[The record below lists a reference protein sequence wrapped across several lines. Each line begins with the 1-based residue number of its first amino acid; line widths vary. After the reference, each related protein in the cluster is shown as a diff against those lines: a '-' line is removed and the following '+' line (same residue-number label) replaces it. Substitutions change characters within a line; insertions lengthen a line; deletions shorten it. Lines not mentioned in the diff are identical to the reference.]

1 MAVELSIVSFACAAI
16 LVVFLPVKRISGSVP
31 NLAILLWL
39 GGYNVVHGINA
50 VVWNGNAHTHVP
62 VWCDIVTKLMLGA
75 NIALPGAFLC
85 ISRHLELVS
94 SSRMISLDKKVIRN
108 RTILDLTLCY
118 AIPILYMSLHV
129 VAQDHRFDLVKN
141 FGCSA
146 SIHPSTLSFLIISIP
161 PLLICILSLVLS
173 GISIHHAHRN
183 SSSRFVVHVESRS
196 TMTPSIFVRRLAT
209 TMIMSG
215 ALALIGVFSFFS
227 VPVFQPWVSWASV
240 HASMGKIDV
249 LKSSSDIKVVEMAW
263 WSIFGLSVLYI
274 ILVLGLGEETR
285 DLFKWVKEQATRKR
299 ELPKFT
305 LPTYNVKTTQS
316 PMVSYSPSLMKPQ
329 LRPLTVELKSGWDDM
344 LNVKAPKQRTQTS
357 EKSVSSACS
366 SPTPSDRSVAED
378 DQAFMNST
386 LTYLG
391 SPTAKTLGIAS
402 PIPAALGSPPRRA
415 MELTIPPR
423 PVSPPPMAPKAKP
436 SIPLIQVPT
445 PTSSNNVLYLA
456 SPKPINVDV
465 PSSISS
471 VFEASWPLP
480 PASPTPSL
488 GPSRGGNRSPS
499 HSSPTR
505 SHSRRGS
512 PSPSHSPA
520 TESFYTDGPASPAP
534 STTYI
539 NPRPAPPV
547 PPSPSPAPS
556 FGYPL
561 GPSITPPYMRSR
573 PFEGEAEVAAIAGVR
588 VPSPTCI
595 PPHAATRKG
604 SNGSLRSVIMRPSIK
619 NIKRSSSK
627 ERIGHGYGQADVI
640 HMTVVQETV

>member
-16 LVVFLPVKRISGSVP
+16 LVVFLPVKRIRGSVP

-146 SIHPSTLSFLIISIP
+146 SIHPSTLRSTDCHLRYLHP
-161 PLLICILSLVLS
+161 
-173 GISIHHAHRN
+173 
-183 SSSRFVVHVESRS
+183 SRS
-196 TMTPSIFVRRLAT
+196 PQFLLAICRPRRIAFNDDPLDIRSPA
-209 TMIMSG
+209 G
-215 ALALIGVFSFFS
+215 HNHDHERC
-227 VPVFQPWVSWASV
+227 PCP
-240 HASMGKIDV
+240 HRR
-249 LKSSSDIKVVEMAW
+249 SSSDIKVVEMAW

-305 LPTYNVKTTQS
+305 LPTYNAKTTQ
-316 PMVSYSPSLMKPQ
+316 VSRSSSLMKPQ

-344 LNVKAPKQRTQTS
+344 LNVKAPKQKTQTS
-357 EKSVSSACS
+357 EKSGSSACS

-402 PIPAALGSPPRRA
+402 PVPAALGSPPRQA

-423 PVSPPPMAPKAKP
+423 PVSPSPMAPKAKP
-436 SIPLIQVPT
+436 SIPLIEMPT
-445 PTSSNNVLYLA
+445 PMSSNNVLYLA

-488 GPSRGGNRSPS
+488 SPSRGGNRSPS

-505 SHSRRGS
+505 SHSRQGS
-512 PSPSHSPA
+512 PPSPSPA

-561 GPSITPPYMRSR
+561 GPSITPPYMHSR
-573 PFEGEAEVAAIAGVR
+573 PFEGSSISSMAEVAAIAGVR
-588 VPSPTCI
+588 VPSPTGI

-604 SNGSLRSVIMRPSIK
+604 SNGSMRSVIMRPSIRSL
-619 NIKRSSSK
+619 KRSSSK
-627 ERIGHGYGQADVI
+627 ERLGQGYGQADVI

>member
-16 LVVFLPVKRISGSVP
+16 LAVFLPVRRIRSSVP

-85 ISRHLELVS
+85 ISRQLELVS
-94 SSRMISLDKKVIRN
+94 SSRTISLDKKVIRN
-108 RTILDLTLCY
+108 RTILDLTICY

-146 SIHPSTLSFLIISIP
+146 SIHPSTLSFLIVSIP

-183 SSSRFVVHVESRS
+183 SSSRFVIHLESRS
-196 TMTPSIFVRRLAT
+196 TMTPSIFVRRLAI

-249 LKSSSDIKVVEMAW
+249 VKSSSDIKVVEMAW

-285 DLFKWVKEQATRKR
+285 DLFKWVKDQATRKR
-299 ELPKFT
+299 ELPEFT
-305 LPTYNVKTTQS
+305 LPTYNAKTPQS
-316 PMVSYSPSLMKPQ
+316 PMVSRSPSLTKPQ

-344 LNVKAPKQRTQTS
+344 LNVKTQKQKKTS
-357 EKSVSSACS
+357 EKSTSSACS
-366 SPTPSDRSVAED
+366 SPTPSNSSVAED

-402 PIPAALGSPPRRA
+402 PVPAVISSPPRHA

-436 SIPLIQVPT
+436 LIPQIQMPT

-471 VFEASWPLP
+471 VFEASWPIP

-488 GPSRGGNRSPS
+488 SPSRRGNGSPS
-499 HSSPTR
+499 HSSPTG
-505 SHSRRGS
+505 SHSRRRS
-512 PSPSHSPA
+512 YSPSHSPA
-520 TESFYTDGPASPAP
+520 TESLYTDGPSSPAP

-539 NPRPAPPV
+539 NPRPAPPI

-573 PFEGEAEVAAIAGVR
+573 PFESSSISSMAEVAAIAGVR
-588 VPSPTCI
+588 VPSPTGI
-595 PPHAATRKG
+595 LPHTATRKG
-604 SNGSLRSVIMRPSIK
+604 RMG
-619 NIKRSSSK
+619 
-627 ERIGHGYGQADVI
+627 A
-640 HMTVVQETV
+640 

>member
-16 LVVFLPVKRISGSVP
+16 LAVFLPVRRIRSSVP

-85 ISRHLELVS
+85 ISRQLELVS
-94 SSRMISLDKKVIRN
+94 STRTISLDKKVIRN

-146 SIHPSTLSFLIISIP
+146 SIHPSTLRPTDCHLRHLHP
-161 PLLICILSLVLS
+161 
-173 GISIHHAHRN
+173 
-183 SSSRFVVHVESRS
+183 SRS
-196 TMTPSIFVRRLAT
+196 PQFLLARCTCPNRR
-209 TMIMSG
+209 S
-215 ALALIGVFSFFS
+215 
-227 VPVFQPWVSWASV
+227 P
-240 HASMGKIDV
+240 
-249 LKSSSDIKVVEMAW
+249 SDIKVIEMSW

-305 LPTYNVKTTQS
+305 LPTYNAKTPQS
-316 PMVSYSPSLMKPQ
+316 PTVSRSPSLTKPQ

-344 LNVKAPKQRTQTS
+344 LNMKTQKQKKTS
-357 EKSVSSACS
+357 EKSTSSACS
-366 SPTPSDRSVAED
+366 SPTPSNSSVAED

-402 PIPAALGSPPRRA
+402 PVPAVISSPPRHA

-436 SIPLIQVPT
+436 SIPQIQMPS

-471 VFEASWPLP
+471 VFEASWPIP

-488 GPSRGGNRSPS
+488 SPSRRGNGSPS
-499 HSSPTR
+499 HSSPTGP
-505 SHSRRGS
+505 HSRRRS

-520 TESFYTDGPASPAP
+520 TEPLYTDGPSSPAP

-539 NPRPAPPV
+539 NPRPAPPI

-561 GPSITPPYMRSR
+561 GPSTTPPYMRRR
-573 PFEGEAEVAAIAGVR
+573 PFESSSISSMAEVAAIAGVR
-588 VPSPTCI
+588 VPSPTGI
-595 PPHAATRKG
+595 LPHTATRKG
-604 SNGSLRSVIMRPSIK
+604 SNGSLRSVIMRPSIRSL
-619 NIKRSSSK
+619 KRSSSK
-627 ERIGHGYGQADVI
+627 ERIGQGYGQADVI